1 MKTII
6 KIVATIVSGVL
17 LTLYGGWIFQLL
29 WKWFV
34 SETFGIQTLTLVQSI
49 GLGLFIS
56 LATWKL
62 PTEDTED
69 EGFTKTFVR
78 ANIIPI
84 IAWSLTLLFGY
95 VLTFF
100 M

>member
-34 SETFGIQTLTLVQSI
+34 SGTFGIQTLTLVQSM
-49 GLGLFIS
+49 GLSLLIS
-56 LATWKL
+56 FATWKL
-62 PTEDTED
+62 PTEDTEKQ
-69 EGFTKTFVR
+69 GFTKTFVR
-78 ANIIPI
+78 ASIIPI
-84 IAWSLTLLFGY
+84 VYFSLTLLIGY
-95 VLTFF
+95 ILTFF
-100 M
+100 I